1 MSKQGRSK
9 KDTIQRIESE
19 RDQLWGRMLEALSE
33 IHGLS
38 IGGPDALEAE
48 LSELVDSLE
57 ELDVENVG
65 GISAHSGLRK
75 LWAQYHELGEQLLD
89 IQDTGMTLE
98 NYDPN
103 PDPSLTKEKVIA
115 EAEKILADWEQF
127 IEDAEDAGFSR
138 EELDEMLQSV
148 RNKMIN

>member
-1 MSKQGRSK
+1 MSNKRHA
-9 KDTIQRIESE
+9 R
-19 RDQLWGRMLEALSE
+19 
-33 IHGLS
+33 
-38 IGGPDALEAE
+38 
-48 LSELVDSLE
+48 
-57 ELDVENVG
+57 
-65 GISAHSGLRK
+65 
-75 LWAQYHELGEQLLD
+75 
-89 IQDTGMTLE
+89 LE

-148 RNKMIN
+148 RNKLIN

>member
-1 MSKQGRSK
+1 MGNKR
-9 KDTIQRIESE
+9 
-19 RDQLWGRMLEALSE
+19 
-33 IHGLS
+33 
-38 IGGPDALEAE
+38 
-48 LSELVDSLE
+48 
-57 ELDVENVG
+57 
-65 GISAHSGLRK
+65 HSR
-75 LWAQYHELGEQLLD
+75 
-89 IQDTGMTLE
+89 LE

-148 RNKMIN
+148 RNKLIN